1 MGGGRAALL
10 LALLSLCAYANALDN
25 PFVFDDGVAIERN
38 LHIRSLRPQIAL
50 VPPRDTPVAGRPVVN
65 ASFAVDYALHG
76 LDPRGFRTTNLAL
89 HTACAWLLFWLV
101 RDVLRARG
109 AASPDG
115 VALAASAVFAVHPL
129 ASETIDYVTQ
139 RSELLVSLFLLLVL
153 VGVARAARAESARG
167 RRAGGALAFG
177 ACALGMATKESMAV
191 APVLALLFD
200 GACCAGSLRRAWQ
213 SRRALHLGLAGNWL
227 VLAWL
232 HASAPRGLS
241 VGFDVGVTPST
252 YLAHQMQ
259 MLTTYLARALW
270 PHPLVLDYGWPLPL
284 AWREVVPQTAFVAL
298 WVLLALGLWWRRPAL
313 GFPLL
318 AGLVVLAPSS
328 SFVPIATEVG
338 AERRFY
344 LPLAGLVALAAAGVA
359 ALCARARNPRH
370 ARRLAAAATALL
382 VALLVV
388 VTRARNRDYESGER
402 IWRSVVAA
410 RPAQPRALLSLAKAV
425 REEGRPDEAE
435 ALARE
440 ALRLWPHYA
449 LAEVQLAGLAEARG
463 DLDGAELHL
472 RRALALDPQ
481 DGEIRTNFGS
491 LLARR
496 GRPDLAAAEWQAA
509 LAGDPDLAYAANNLA
524 WQRATHP
531 DPRWRDGASAVE
543 LALRAERATAGLD
556 AGVLDTLAASHAEMG
571 RFDLALAAAERARAR
586 AEADGDAQLAREIA
600 ARQAEYR
607 AGRAVRTLVSA
618 AAGSP
623 GSERAAPPSSSP
635 N

>member
-1 MGGGRAALL
+1 MSARAALL
-10 LALLSLCAYANALDN
+10 LALLALCAYSNALDN

-38 LHIRSLRPQIAL
+38 LHIRSLRPDVAL
-50 VPPRDTPVAGRPVVN
+50 VPPRDTPVAGRPLVN

-76 LDPRGFRTTNLAL
+76 LDPRGYRVTNVAL
-89 HTACAWLLFWLV
+89 HIACAWLLFWLL
-101 RDVLRARG
+101 RDALRARG
-109 AASPDG
+109 TASPDG
-115 VALAASAVFAVHPL
+115 VALGAAAVFVAHPL

-139 RSELLVSLFLLLVL
+139 RSELLVSLFLLSVL
-153 VGVARAARAESARG
+153 AGVSLVARATTSRA
-167 RRAGGALAFG
+167 RRAGFALAVG
-177 ACALGMATKESMAV
+177 ACALGMATKESMVV
-191 APVLALLFD
+191 APVLALLYD
-200 GACCAGSLRRAWQ
+200 GAYCAGSLRQAWG
-213 SRRALHLGLAGNWL
+213 SRRALHASLAACWL
-227 VLAWL
+227 VLAAL
-232 HASAPRGLS
+232 HGSAPRGLS

-270 PHPLVLDYGWPLPL
+270 PHPLVLDYGWPLPI
-284 AWREVVPQTAFVAL
+284 AWRDVLPETALVAL
-298 WVLLALGLWWRRPAL
+298 WVLVALALWWRRPAL

-318 AGLVVLAPSS
+318 AGLIVLAPSS

-359 ALCARARNPRH
+359 ALCNRTRDPWSARRIARA
-370 ARRLAAAATALL
+370 ATVML
-382 VALLVV
+382 VALLVG

-410 RPAQPRALLSLAKAV
+410 RPAQPRALLSLAKTL
-425 REEGRPDEAE
+425 REQGRADEAE

-440 ALRLWPHYA
+440 ALRIWPSYA

-463 DLDGAELHL
+463 DLARAEQHL
-472 RRALALDPQ
+472 RRALALEPA
-481 DGEIRTNFGS
+481 DGEMRTNYGS
-491 LLARR
+491 LLARM
-496 GRPDLAAAEWQAA
+496 GRPDLAAAEWQTA
-509 LAGDPDLAYAANNLA
+509 LAGDPELAYAANNLA

-531 DPRWRDGASAVE
+531 DGRWRDGASAVE

-586 AEADGDAQLAREIA
+586 AEADGDAQLVREIA
-600 ARQAEYR
+600 ARQADYR
-607 AGRAVRTLVSA
+607 AGRAVRTLVSPVR
-618 AAGSP
+618 GGIS
-623 GSERAAPPSSSP
+623 SEAVHPSSPP